1 MKRLSQRVLGTSIVL
16 FAVSGLFA
24 NDPATVVTHT
34 LTVQEKLQLLETI
47 EITSKKELQ
56 PIRDDEEDPAIDEI
70 LDEISQ
76 FESDSDSNE

>member
-1 MKRLSQRVLGTSIVL
+1 MKRLSQRVLATSIVL
-16 FAVSGLFA
+16 FAASGLFA
-24 NDPATVVTHT
+24 NDPGTVVTHT

-56 PIRDDEEDPAIDEI
+56 RVREDEEDPTIDEI

-76 FESDSDSNE
+76 LESDSGSNE

>member
-1 MKRLSQRVLGTSIVL
+1 MKRLSQRVLALSIVL
-16 FAVSGLFA
+16 FAASGLFA

-56 PIRDDEEDPAIDEI
+56 PIPDDEKDPAIDEI

-76 FESDSDSNE
+76 LESDSDSNE